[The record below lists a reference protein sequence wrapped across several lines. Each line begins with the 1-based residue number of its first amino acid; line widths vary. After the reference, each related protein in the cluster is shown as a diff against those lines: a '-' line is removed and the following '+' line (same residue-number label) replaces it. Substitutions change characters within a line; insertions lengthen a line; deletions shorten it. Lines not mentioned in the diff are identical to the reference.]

1 MNRIYHLDMARG
13 IAAIG
18 IVIFHFYAFS
28 VWQLE
33 ALFFFVDFFFVL
45 SGFVLH
51 ESLQRVKSGK
61 DLRIFIVNRAQRLFP
76 MAWAGIL
83 YVLSIQ
89 LLINI
94 RDLFLGKETT
104 ESIDLSV
111 FNIVINLTLLQI
123 FSTNSQLLLFP
134 LWSLSAEWITNL
146 LNGLYKLFFSTEK
159 VLILVGFVLTTFFL
173 FGEFGVELESVI
185 GSLGRC
191 LYGFGIG
198 MLFYELRSRSHFP
211 RIAGKIPLALICIC
225 VLYFSY
231 FIIGM
236 KFLLFIPWGFGFC
249 ITILAI
255 ENNSKNV
262 VSSKLS
268 SFLGLHSYGIYVWH
282 IPMQNSVYLVIK
294 NIAPSINL
302 DSLHFLHFV
311 ATLLLSVL
319 ASWIVIIFLERP
331 LKRGLLG
338 FS

>member
-1 MNRIYHLDMARG
+1 
-13 IAAIG
+13 
-18 IVIFHFYAFS
+18 
-28 VWQLE
+28 
-33 ALFFFVDFFFVL
+33 
-45 SGFVLH
+45 
-51 ESLQRVKSGK
+51 
-61 DLRIFIVNRAQRLFP
+61 

-83 YVLSIQ
+83 YVISIQ

-104 ESIDLSV
+104 ESIDLSFV
-111 FNIVINLTLLQI
+111 NLVLNLALLQI

-146 LNGLYKLFFSTEK
+146 IYGFCKLFFSTEK
-159 VLILVGFVLTTFFL
+159 LLIFLGFVFTALFL
-173 FGEFGVELESVI
+173 FGSFGAELESVI

-198 MLFYELRSRSHFP
+198 LFFYKLRSAKDLSL
-211 RIAGKIPLALICIC
+211 ISGKIPLSLFCFG

-236 KFLLFIPWGFGFC
+236 GFLLFIPWGFGLC
-249 ITILAI
+249 IIILADERKWKTSVTKKI
-255 ENNSKNV
+255 
-262 VSSKLS
+262 S
-268 SFLGLHSYGIYVWH
+268 SFLGLHSYGVYVWH